1 MSFGIP
7 VRNGLGVGLLASTF
21 LSSLRIGGRPAMF
34 LDFIGT
40 NSLDSRVTFTRATT
54 ATFVGS
60 NGFIQT
66 AAINAPRFDYNPAT
80 LAPKGLLIEE
90 SRANALTYGNDF
102 NNVIWTKTN
111 CSIVLAGTSPDGTA
125 NTNVLVEN
133 SASGNHWF
141 FTANAVVGSYTLSVY
156 AKPDTRNWL
165 VMRVTLATGNAIAF
179 FNVSTGAIGTVAA
192 GLTATITPAGNGF
205 YRCSISGTLVVGAVV
220 IGAASADGVASYAG
234 NSGNALG
241 LYGAQLEAG
250 AFATSYIPT
259 TLLAVTRNA
268 DVASMTGTNF
278 SSWYNAN
285 EGTFAVAFSV
295 LTIANPNGVSPF
307 SAYVSS
313 NNLIR
318 NWIFPG
324 VPSTPRGYVNAGGAN
339 VADMTNG
346 TIAANTPA
354 KTALAYKVNDYAFSL
369 NGNAP
374 ATDTSG
380 AVPTGLTTL
389 YIGSTSGGADIF
401 SGHIRSLAYYNTR
414 LPDTSLRTLSA

>member
-1 MSFGIP
+1 MITPSYSATATERVLP
-7 VRNGLGVGLLASTF
+7 RMA
-21 LSSLRIGGRPAMF
+21 
-34 LDFIGT
+34 LDFTTGT
-40 NSLDSRVTFTRATT
+40 LDPRVTVTRALNT
-54 ATFVGS
+54 ATRVNAS
-60 NGFIQT
+60 GFIET
-66 AAINAPRFDYNPAT
+66 VSANLPRFDYNPST

-90 SRANALTYGNDF
+90 SRTNALTYSNDF

-141 FTANAVVGSYTLSVY
+141 FTANAVIGSYTLSVY

-179 FNVSTGAIGTVAA
+179 FNVSTGVVGTLAA

-259 TLLAVTRNA
+259 TTLAVLRNA
-268 DVASMTGTNF
+268 DQVTMTGTNF
-278 SSWYNAN
+278 SDWFNAS
-285 EGTFAVAFSV
+285 EGAVFVQIFRGDATGASRGAWRIDSGA
-295 LTIANPNGVSPF
+295 TNNGMDYRP
-307 SAYVSS
+307 YGS
-313 NNLIR
+313 NNTVNISGASQVDIYPGGGVANSVVR
-318 NWIFPG
+318 NVFG
-324 VPSTPRGYVNAGGAN
+324 
-339 VADMTNG
+339 
-346 TIAANTPA
+346 
-354 KTALAYKVNDYAFSL
+354 YKVNNFAAATNGGAAVTDTLGNLPTVNQMVIGGLSSATGQILCGHVQKMSYWPQRLTEAEIRAFSK
-369 NGNAP
+369 
-374 ATDTSG
+374 
-380 AVPTGLTTL
+380 
-389 YIGSTSGGADIF
+389 
-401 SGHIRSLAYYNTR
+401 
-414 LPDTSLRTLSA
+414 